1 LGLGD
6 VLSKTAAR
14 LLWGKKSEM
23 TERIFQ
29 VKDVLAALQEITGGR
44 VITTAENAFAAGSPF
59 VVLKTSHI
67 PGKAVMET
75 PGLVC
80 GDPQR
85 EVRKLA
91 VSMTLTES
99 QIELAGGT
107 GVDAIVAH
115 HPVADAASCGGV
127 PLRGYLNLYHLA
139 VFEVHEAFHGLHP
152 GIGLIHGHRPF
163 RVEIAYGGLSGNVLF
178 VGRPLP
184 EIKKAGDILNRLE
197 VFSDLA
203 GEKGFL
209 RLEQDQRGCPELMET
224 SIAMAPEILNGS
236 ENDPVGT
243 VLHFFPHTGFTP
255 DHLRSAKREHPEI
268 TTVIV
273 SISRVKKDHPL
284 VSTARALGLT
294 MLAGNSHALEILE
307 NGIPLA
313 CALKAL
319 LPGVEVV
326 LFRERVT
333 AVPLERIGS
342 KVMRDFA
349 GEMAAL
355 HLLKK

>member
-1 LGLGD
+1 MGEKTFQVRD
-6 VLSKTAAR
+6 VL
-14 LLWGKKSEM
+14 G
-23 TERIFQ
+23 
-29 VKDVLAALQEITGGR
+29 ALQQITGGR
-44 VITTAENAFAAGSPF
+44 VITTAEHAFAAGSPF

-80 GDPQR
+80 GDPRR

-107 GVDAIVAH
+107 GVDVIVVH

-127 PLRGYLNLYHLA
+127 PLRGYLSLYNLA

-152 GIGLIHGHRPF
+152 GIALIHGHRPF

-178 VGRPLP
+178 VGHPLP
-184 EIKKAGDILNRLE
+184 EIKKARDILDRLE
-197 VFSDLA
+197 SFSDLA
-203 GEKGFL
+203 GEKNFL
-209 RLEQDQRGCPELMET
+209 RLEQDHRGCPELTET
-224 SIAMAPEILNGS
+224 GVAVAPEILNGS
-236 ENDPVGT
+236 GEDPVGT

-255 DHLRSAKREHPEI
+255 DHLRSAKKEHPEI
-268 TTVIV
+268 TTAIV

-284 VSTARALGLT
+284 VGTARALGLT
-294 MLAGNSHALEILE
+294 LLAGNSHALEILE

-313 CALKAL
+313 LALQAL

-333 AVPLERIGS
+333 AVPLGKIGS
-342 KVMRDFA
+342 KAMRDFA
-349 GEMAAL
+349 GEMADR

>member
-1 LGLGD
+1 MPE
-6 VLSKTAAR
+6 KT
-14 LLWGKKSEM
+14 
-23 TERIFQ
+23 FQ
-29 VKDVLAALQEITGGR
+29 VKDILAALQQITGGR
-44 VITTAENAFAAGSPF
+44 VIITAENAFAAGSPF

-80 GDPQR
+80 GDPQK

-91 VSMTLTES
+91 VAMTLTES
-99 QIELAGGT
+99 QIELAGAT

-127 PLRGYLNLYHLA
+127 PLRGYLNLYNLA

-152 GIGLIHGHRPF
+152 GIALIHGHRPF

-184 EIKKAGDILNRLE
+184 EVKKAGDILSRLA
-197 VFSDLA
+197 VFSDL
-203 GEKGFL
+203 GKEKNFL
-209 RLEQDQRGCPELMET
+209 RLEQEHRECPELLET
-224 SIAMAPEILNGS
+224 SIAMAPEILEGS
-236 ENDPVGT
+236 EDDPVGT
-243 VLHFFPHTGFTP
+243 VLHFFPHTGFNP
-255 DHLRSAKREHPEI
+255 DHLRAAKREHPEV
-268 TTVIV
+268 TTAIV
-273 SISRVKKDHPL
+273 SISRVKKGHPL
-284 VSTARALGLT
+284 VSTARELGLT

-313 CALKAL
+313 YALKAL

-333 AVPLERIGS
+333 SVPLEKIGS
-342 KVMRDFA
+342 KVMRGFA
-349 GEMAAL
+349 GEMAGQY
-355 HLLKK
+355 LLKKK